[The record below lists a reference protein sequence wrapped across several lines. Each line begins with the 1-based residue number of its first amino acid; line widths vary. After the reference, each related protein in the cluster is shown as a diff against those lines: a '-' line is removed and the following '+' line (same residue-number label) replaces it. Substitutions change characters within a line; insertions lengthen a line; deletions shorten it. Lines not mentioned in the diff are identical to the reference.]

1 MIYGTTSEKTKHR
14 YFSLK
19 KLDSTDILRAIE
31 TLSIRSG
38 FKQAINNW
46 SFVLIYNYMCQV
58 TRTEL
63 LPHDIYIDYLF
74 LKNPDKQAK

>member
-31 TLSIRSG
+31 TLSSG
-38 FKQAINNW
+38 FKEAINNW

-58 TRTEL
+58 MRKEL

-74 LKNPDKQAK
+74 L